1 MEIRFAKASDIEKI
15 EAIYENARKFM
26 RDTGN
31 PDQWSTHYPSPDLI
45 RRDIENGNLYTVCEN
60 DEILAVFFFKIGED
74 PTYLKISGGKWKND
88 LPYGVIHRIAVA
100 ENAHGKGVSSFCF
113 NFAFSKC
120 ANLKIDTH
128 RDNLPMQKA
137 LKKNGFEYCG
147 IINIESGD
155 ERLAF
160 QKSAN
165 NHKM

>member
-1 MEIRFAKASDIEKI
+1 MEIRLANQSDLVNID
-15 EAIYENARKFM
+15 AIYESARKFM

-31 PDQWSTHYPSPDLI
+31 PDQWSTHYPSVDLI
-45 RRDIENGNLYTVCEN
+45 KSDIESSNLYTVCEN

-74 PTYLKISGGKWKND
+74 PTYQIINGGKWKND

-113 NFAFSKC
+113 DFALSEC
-120 ANLKIDTH
+120 GNLKIDTH
-128 RDNLPMQKA
+128 RDNLPMQKV

-147 IINIESGD
+147 IINLENGD

-160 QKSAN
+160 QKS
-165 NHKM
+165 K